1 MRWGLVATILS
12 PTVDVL
18 RFVAF
23 HLDAGAHRLYIYLDD
38 PDAEV
43 HDILKAHSKI
53 RVQKCNDAYWKK
65 LGAKRPA
72 KHQVRQTAN
81 ATHAYN
87 RKVEVDWL
95 THIDVDEFIVPDQR
109 IDEILAKVPDTKLCA
124 RMRPTELLV
133 GTADIFKAFIPN
145 GPDRT
150 RLVENLYPEFG
161 SFVKGGFLSH
171 VAGKYFVRTGINGL
185 ALRIHNV
192 FQGVESNPSQ
202 IELHSLTL
210 AHCHAKPFDEWL
222 TSFRYRLNQGS
233 YRASLG
239 SATKGGPSLHD
250 MFVMLEETEGTDGLR
265 RFFDEV
271 AVGSPEFQARL
282 KNNDLLRK
290 IDLDLDAKLAR
301 HFPNFT

>member
-1 MRWGLVATILS
+1 MMRWGLVATILS

-133 GTADIFKAFIPN
+133 GTADIFKAFFSQ
-145 GPDRT
+145 RT
-150 RLVENLYPEFG
+150 R
-161 SFVKGGFLSH
+161 
-171 VAGKYFVRTGINGL
+171 
-185 ALRIHNV
+185 
-192 FQGVESNPSQ
+192 SNP
-202 IELHSLTL
+202 I
-210 AHCHAKPFDEWL
+210 
-222 TSFRYRLNQGS
+222 G
-233 YRASLG
+233 
-239 SATKGGPSLHD
+239 
-250 MFVMLEETEGTDGLR
+250 
-265 RFFDEV
+265 
-271 AVGSPEFQARL
+271 
-282 KNNDLLRK
+282 
-290 IDLDLDAKLAR
+290 
-301 HFPNFT
+301 